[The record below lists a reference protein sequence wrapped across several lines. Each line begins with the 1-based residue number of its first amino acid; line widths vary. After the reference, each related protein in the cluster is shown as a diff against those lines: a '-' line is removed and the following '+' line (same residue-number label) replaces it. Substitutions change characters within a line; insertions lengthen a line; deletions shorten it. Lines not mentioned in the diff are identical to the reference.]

1 MNTHATD
8 CVFRHLSEMRMKG
21 LRLTEKSVEIAMWF
35 PSILKHAL
43 ITQEKWISDLYA
55 FIKKNKI
62 HRKSFG
68 QIGVKYLLPDD
79 DFNLFSHNN
88 FLGERVFSGGKTDT
102 LTRLPKSRQNVYEE
116 LFLLDS
122 STSKLLAPEFSYTAP
137 QTSKW
142 PPSFYNLSG
151 IRVRYSGED
160 SSVEW
165 DGSVTPEEWAV
176 AAYKSGF
183 LWKYQHGKWHTDLNF
198 LYFCGV

>member
-1 MNTHATD
+1 MNTHATH

-43 ITQEKWISDLYA
+43 ITQEKWISDFYT

-122 STSKLLAPEFSYTAP
+122 STSKLLAPAFSYTAP

-142 PPSFYNLSG
+142 PLSFYNPTEWHSRKVQWRRLKC
-151 IRVRYSGED
+151 RVRWQHNPWGMSC
-160 SSVEW
+160 
-165 DGSVTPEEWAV
+165 GSLQIRISLKISTR
-176 AAYKSGF
+176 
-183 LWKYQHGKWHTDLNF
+183 
-198 LYFCGV
+198 